1 MKIPNEL
8 VTHEAGHLVVGLRIG
23 IDEQGIAFRP
33 PRPGEAAGAWCKDL
47 DRHPQKAIIRSLSG
61 LLAHIHLLPDT
72 IAPDLR
78 RAYAHSIIID
88 PDHPNFH
95 ELAAADRDFL
105 SGSKTDM
112 HMAWSYALQLK
123 RNDQKQALACLRNA
137 ERKARSLIVECAAS
151 ISRVVDDIY
160 LWSAEPDR
168 EDDFMLLY
176 PPHRAEAVIRKI

>member
-1 MKIPNEL
+1 MKILDEL
-8 VTHEAGHLVVGLRIG
+8 ATHEAGHLVVGLRIG

-72 IAPDLR
+72 ITPDLR

-88 PDHPNFH
+88 ADHPNFH
-95 ELAAADRDFL
+95 ELTAADRDFL
-105 SGSKTDM
+105 SGAKTDM

-123 RNDQKQALACLRNA
+123 RNNQKQALSYLRNA
-137 ERKARSLIVECAAS
+137 ERKARSLIAECAAN
-151 ISRVVDDIY
+151 ISKVVNDIH

-168 EDDFMLLY
+168 EDDVMLLY
-176 PPHRAEAVIRKI
+176 PSHRAKAVIRKI